1 MFAIL
6 MIFWILNGL
15 NFTYFYRINISL
27 MNSSA
32 TQKLAIQKIESS
44 KIGQV
49 DFSNLTF
56 GSTFS
61 DHMFECDYKDGE
73 WQNPTIKPYGP
84 LSISPAAKVF
94 HYGQAVFE
102 GMKAYKDDNGKVWLF
117 RPEQNFLRINKSSVR
132 MAMPEFP
139 RDIFFDALTT
149 LVKLDKD
156 WIKPGLGNS
165 LYIRPFVMATQ
176 VGVGAS
182 PSTEYKFMILMS
194 PAQAYYTGDVKV
206 VIADHYSRS
215 ANGGVGAAKAA
226 GNYGAQF
233 FPTNLAR
240 EKGFQQVIWTDASN
254 HQYLEEAGTMNVF
267 FRVNDTLLTAP
278 ISDRILDGVTRK
290 SVIALAKQDNIKVEE
305 RPVLVSEIV
314 EAAKNGNLKEIF
326 GAGTAAVISPVSAFS
341 YKDETFDLETQDDGF
356 ATRFKKELL
365 DIQYN
370 RSEDPF
376 DWRFEVV

>member
-1 MFAIL
+1 
-6 MIFWILNGL
+6 
-15 NFTYFYRINISL
+15 
-27 MNSSA
+27 MNSST
-32 TQKLAIQKIESS
+32 TQKIDIQKVESS
-44 KIGQV
+44 RIGEV
-49 DFSNLTF
+49 DFNNLIF

-61 DHMFECDYKDGE
+61 DHMFECDYKDGA

-84 LSISPAAKVF
+84 LTISPGAKVF

-102 GMKAYKDDNGKVWLF
+102 GMKAYKDEKGKIWLF

-139 RDIFFDALTT
+139 REIFFEALTS

-156 WIKPGLGNS
+156 WVKPGLGNS
-165 LYIRPFVMATQ
+165 LYIRPFVMGTQ

-290 SVIALAKQDNIKVEE
+290 SVIALAKQDNITVEE

-314 EAAKNGNLKEIF
+314 EAAENGSLKEIF

-341 YKDETFDLETQDDGF
+341 YKEKTYELDKQDDGF

-376 DWRFEVV
+376 GWRYEVL

>member
-1 MFAIL
+1 
-6 MIFWILNGL
+6 
-15 NFTYFYRINISL
+15 

-32 TQKLAIQKIESS
+32 TQKLAIQKIETS

-73 WQNPTIKPYGP
+73 WQNPTIRPYGP
-84 LSISPAAKVF
+84 LTISPAAKVF

-132 MAMPEFP
+132 MAIPEFP
-139 RDIFFDALTT
+139 RDIFFDALTE
-149 LVKLDKD
+149 LVKIDKE

-267 FRVNDTLLTAP
+267 FRVNDTLMTAP

-290 SVIALAKQDNIKVEE
+290 SVIALAKQDNITVEE

-314 EAAKNGNLKEIF
+314 EAAKNGSLKEIF

-341 YKDETFDLETQDDGF
+341 YKNETFELEKQEDGF
-356 ATRFKKELL
+356 ATRFKNELL

>member
-1 MFAIL
+1 
-6 MIFWILNGL
+6 
-15 NFTYFYRINISL
+15 

-32 TQKLAIQKIESS
+32 TQKIDIQKVESS
-44 KIGQV
+44 RIGQV
-49 DFSNLTF
+49 DFNNLTF

-61 DHMFECDYKDGE
+61 DHMFECDYKDGV

-84 LSISPAAKVF
+84 LTISPAAKVF

-102 GMKAYKDDNGKVWLF
+102 GMKAFKDENDKVWLF
-117 RPEQNFLRINKSSVR
+117 RPEENFLRINKSSVR
-132 MAMPEFP
+132 MAIPEFP
-139 RDIFFDALTT
+139 REIFFEALTA
-149 LVKLDKD
+149 LVKIDKD
-156 WIKPGLGNS
+156 WVKPGQGNS
-165 LYIRPFVMATQ
+165 LYIRPFVIATQ
-176 VGVGAS
+176 VGVSAS

-240 EKGFQQVIWTDASN
+240 EKGFQQVIWTDANN

-290 SVIALAKQDNIKVEE
+290 SVIALAKRDNIKVEE
-305 RPVLVSEIV
+305 RQVLVSEIV
-314 EAAKNGNLKEIF
+314 EAAKDGSLKEIF

-341 YKDETFDLETQDDGF
+341 YQDIIYELEKQQDGF
-356 ATRFKKELL
+356 ATRFKKELM

-376 DWRFEVV
+376 GWRYEVL

>member
-1 MFAIL
+1 
-6 MIFWILNGL
+6 
-15 NFTYFYRINISL
+15 
-27 MNSSA
+27 MNTSA
-32 TQKLAIQKIESS
+32 AEKIDIQKVESS
-44 KIGQV
+44 RIGQV
-49 DFSNLTF
+49 DFNNLTF

-61 DHMFECDYKDGE
+61 DHMFECEYKDGV

-84 LSISPAAKVF
+84 LTISPGAKVF

-102 GMKAYKDDNGKVWLF
+102 GMKAFKDEAGKVWLF

-132 MAMPEFP
+132 MAIPEFP
-139 RDIFFDALTT
+139 RDIFFEALTT
-149 LVKLDKD
+149 LVKIDKD
-156 WIKPGLGNS
+156 WVKPGQGNS
-165 LYIRPFVMATQ
+165 LYIRPFVIATQ
-176 VGVGAS
+176 VGVSAS

-194 PAQAYYTGDVKV
+194 PAQAYYTGDIKV
-206 VIADHYSRS
+206 IIADHYSRS

-290 SVIALAKQDNIKVEE
+290 SVIALAKQDNITVEE

-314 EAAKNGNLKEIF
+314 EAAKNGSLKEIF
-326 GAGTAAVISPVSAFS
+326 GAGTAAVISPVNAFS
-341 YKDETFDLETQDDGF
+341 YQDIIYELEKQEDGF
-356 ATRFKKELL
+356 ASRFKKELT

-370 RSEDPF
+370 LSEDPF
-376 DWRFEVV
+376 GWRYEVL

>member
-1 MFAIL
+1 
-6 MIFWILNGL
+6 
-15 NFTYFYRINISL
+15 
-27 MNSSA
+27 MNSST
-32 TQKLAIQKIESS
+32 TQKIDIQKASTS
-44 KIGQV
+44 RIGEV
-49 DFSNLTF
+49 DFNNLTF

-84 LSISPAAKVF
+84 LTISPAAKVF

-102 GMKAYKDDNGKVWLF
+102 GMKAFKDEAGKVWLF
-117 RPEQNFLRINKSSVR
+117 RPEENFKRINKSSTR
-132 MAMPEFP
+132 MAIPEFP
-139 RDIFFDALTT
+139 KDLFFEALTT
-149 LVKLDKD
+149 LVKMDKD
-156 WIKPGLGNS
+156 WVRQGLGNS

-176 VGVGAS
+176 EGVSAS

-206 VIADHYSRS
+206 VIAEHYSRS
-215 ANGGVGAAKAA
+215 ANGGVCAAKAA

-240 EKGFQQVIWTDASN
+240 EKGFQQVIWTDASK
-254 HQYLEEAGTMNVF
+254 HEYLEEAGTMNVF

-278 ISDRILDGVTRK
+278 VSDRILDGVTRK
-290 SVIALAKQDNIKVEE
+290 SVIALAKRDNVAVEE

-314 EAAKNGNLKEIF
+314 EAAKNGSLKEIF

-341 YKDETFDLETQDDGF
+341 YKETVYDLEKQEDGY
-356 ATRFKKELL
+356 AARFKKELM

-376 DWRFEVV
+376 GWRYEVL

>member
-1 MFAIL
+1 
-6 MIFWILNGL
+6 
-15 NFTYFYRINISL
+15 
-27 MNSSA
+27 MNSSTA
-32 TQKLAIQKIESS
+32 QKIDIQKVASS
-44 KIGQV
+44 RINEV
-49 DFSNLTF
+49 DFNNLTF

-61 DHMFECDYKDGE
+61 DHMFECDYKNGAWE
-73 WQNPTIKPYGP
+73 NPTIKPYGP
-84 LSISPAAKVF
+84 LTISPGAKVF

-117 RPEQNFLRINKSSVR
+117 RPEENFKRINKSSTR
-132 MAMPEFP
+132 MAIPEFP
-139 RDIFFDALTT
+139 REIFFEALTQ
-149 LVKLDKD
+149 LIKMDQAWV
-156 WIKPGLGNS
+156 KPGLGNS
-165 LYIRPFVMATQ
+165 LYIRPFAMATQ
-176 VGVGAS
+176 VGVSAS

-206 VIADHYSRS
+206 EIAEHYSRS

-240 EKGFQQVIWTDASN
+240 EKGFQQVIWTDASK
-254 HQYLEEAGTMNVF
+254 HEYLEEAGTMNVF

-290 SVIALAKQDNIKVEE
+290 SVIALAKNDNIAVEE

-314 EAAKNGNLKEIF
+314 EAAKNGSLREIF

-341 YKDETFDLETQDDGF
+341 YKDHVYDIEKQENGF
-356 ATRFKKELL
+356 AARFKKELM

-376 DWRFEVV
+376 DWRYEVL

>member
-1 MFAIL
+1 
-6 MIFWILNGL
+6 
-15 NFTYFYRINISL
+15 
-27 MNSSA
+27 MNSST
-32 TQKLAIQKIESS
+32 TQKIDIQKVATSR
-44 KIGQV
+44 IGEV
-49 DFSNLTF
+49 DFNNLTF

-61 DHMFECDYKDGE
+61 DHMFECDYKNGE

-84 LSISPAAKVF
+84 LTISPAAKVF

-117 RPEQNFLRINKSSVR
+117 RPEENFNRINKSAKR
-132 MAMPEFP
+132 MAIPAFP
-139 RDIFFDALTT
+139 KDIFFEALTT
-149 LVKLDKD
+149 MVTMDKD

-176 VGVGAS
+176 VGVAAA

-194 PAQAYYTGDVKV
+194 PAQAYYTGDVRV
-206 VIADHYSRS
+206 EIAEHYSRS

-233 FPTNLAR
+233 FPTNIAR
-240 EKGFQQVIWTDASN
+240 EKGFQQVIWTDAN
-254 HQYLEEAGTMNVF
+254 KHELLEEAGTMNVF

-290 SVIALAKQDNIKVEE
+290 SVIALAKNDNIIVEE
-305 RPVLVSEIV
+305 RPVLVSEII

-341 YKDETFDLETQDDGF
+341 YKDTIYELKKQDDGF
-356 ATRFKKELL
+356 ATRFKKELM

-376 DWRFEVV
+376 GWRFEVVS

>member
-1 MFAIL
+1 MKPS
-6 MIFWILNGL
+6 
-15 NFTYFYRINISL
+15 T
-27 MNSSA
+27 
-32 TQKLAIQKIESS
+32 TQKLDIQKVERSRID
-44 KIGQV
+44 QV

-61 DHMFECDYKDGE
+61 DHMFECDYKDGK

-84 LSISPAAKVF
+84 LSISPGAKVF

-139 RDIFFDALTT
+139 RDIFFEALTT
-149 LVKLDKD
+149 LVKMDKD

-194 PAQAYYTGDVKV
+194 PAQAYYTGNVKV

-290 SVIALAKQDNIKVEE
+290 SLIALAKQDNIKVEE

-314 EAAKNGNLKEIF
+314 EAAENGTLKEIF

-341 YKDETFDLETQDDGF
+341 YKDKTHELEMLEDSF
-356 ATRFKKELL
+356 ANRFKKELL

>member
-1 MFAIL
+1 
-6 MIFWILNGL
+6 
-15 NFTYFYRINISL
+15 
-27 MNSSA
+27 MNTSA
-32 TQKLAIQKIESS
+32 AEKIDIQKVESS
-44 KIGQV
+44 RIGQV
-49 DFSNLTF
+49 DFNNLTF

-61 DHMFECDYKDGE
+61 DHMFECDYKDGV
-73 WQNPTIKPYGP
+73 WQNPKIKPYGP
-84 LSISPAAKVF
+84 LTISPGAKVF

-102 GMKAYKDDNGKVWLF
+102 GMKAFKDEAGKVWLF

-132 MAMPEFP
+132 MAIPEFP
-139 RDIFFDALTT
+139 RDIFFEALTT
-149 LVKLDKD
+149 LVKIDKD
-156 WIKPGLGNS
+156 WVKPGQGNS
-165 LYIRPFVMATQ
+165 LYIRPFVIATQ
-176 VGVGAS
+176 VGVSAS

-194 PAQAYYTGDVKV
+194 PAQAYYTGDIKV
-206 VIADHYSRS
+206 IIADHYSRS

-290 SVIALAKQDNIKVEE
+290 SVIALAKQDNITVEE

-314 EAAKNGNLKEIF
+314 EAAKNGSLKEIF
-326 GAGTAAVISPVSAFS
+326 GAGTAAVISPVNAFS
-341 YKDETFDLETQDDGF
+341 YQDIIYELEKQEDGF
-356 ATRFKKELL
+356 ASRFKKELT

-370 RSEDPF
+370 LSEDPF
-376 DWRFEVV
+376 GWRYEVL

>member
-1 MFAIL
+1 
-6 MIFWILNGL
+6 
-15 NFTYFYRINISL
+15 
-27 MNSSA
+27 MNSST
-32 TQKLAIQKIESS
+32 TQKIDIQKVESS
-44 KIGQV
+44 RIGEV
-49 DFSNLTF
+49 DFNNLIF

-61 DHMFECDYKDGE
+61 DHMFECDYKDGA
-73 WQNPTIKPYGP
+73 WQNPTIRPYGP
-84 LSISPAAKVF
+84 LTISPGAKVF

-102 GMKAYKDDNGKVWLF
+102 GMKAYKDEKGKIWLF

-139 RDIFFDALTT
+139 REIFFEALTS

-156 WIKPGLGNS
+156 WVKPGLGNS
-165 LYIRPFVMATQ
+165 LYIRPFVMGTQ

-290 SVIALAKQDNIKVEE
+290 SVIALAKQDNITVEE

-314 EAAKNGNLKEIF
+314 EAAENGSLKEIF

-341 YKDETFDLETQDDGF
+341 YKEKTYELDKQDDGF

-376 DWRFEVV
+376 GWRYEVL